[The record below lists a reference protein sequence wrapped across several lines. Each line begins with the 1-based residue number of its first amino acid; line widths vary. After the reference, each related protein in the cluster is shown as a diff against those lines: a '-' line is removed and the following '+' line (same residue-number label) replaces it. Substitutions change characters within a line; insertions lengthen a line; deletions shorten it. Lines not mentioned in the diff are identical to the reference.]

1 MLPLH
6 KIIQTTNRLTIFK
19 TFTGSYFLLKAC
31 RAVQVLSTLY
41 VLYLSPLF
49 SINPRP
55 KTCKMRQTFQCPH
68 SGSAVVVADVVVI
81 IPSHDFTVLVG
92 FGVFSAK
99 YPNWQFVLYGCWDG
113 C

>member
-1 MLPLH
+1 
-6 KIIQTTNRLTIFK
+6 
-19 TFTGSYFLLKAC
+19 
-31 RAVQVLSTLY
+31 
-41 VLYLSPLF
+41 
-49 SINPRP
+49 
-55 KTCKMRQTFQCPH
+55 MRQTFQCPH

-99 YPNWQFVLYGCWDG
+99 YPNWQFVLYRCWDG